1 MMADSKQTSSE
12 AKRYREKA
20 MSTTRTNFVIIVAAA
35 AVAVGSTLA
44 VAQWQNSPLMKS
56 FSDNWT
62 SSSSNGLGQLASNEG
77 IYVDVKDFK
86 VMKGQAK
93 GDPSAQIAKLGA
105 RKVSDGAIIF
115 RSGDALYIVD
125 SKPPTSTQ

>member
-1 MMADSKQTSSE
+1 MQPSSE
-12 AKRYREKA
+12 VKGYWEKA
-20 MSTTRTNFVIIVAAA
+20 MSITRTSFALIVAAVAFA
-35 AVAVGSTLA
+35 AGSTLA

-62 SSSSNGLGQLASNEG
+62 TNASNGLGQLASNEG
-77 IYVDVKDFK
+77 IYVNVKDFK
-86 VMKGQAK
+86 IMKGQAK
-93 GDPSAQIAKLGA
+93 GDPSAEITKLGA

-125 SKPPTSTQ
+125 SKPPTTTQ